1 MCVCVRERERETEKE
16 RERKRWGW
24 GVQSNRERERDGNVH
39 FVLCK
44 FTFLLAVSLIDLYRL
59 PKLRR
64 WTS

>member
-1 MCVCVRERERETEKE
+1 MCVCEREREREKQ
-16 RERKRWGW
+16 RKRENERD
-24 GVQSNRERERDGNVH
+24 GVGGFRVTERERDGYVH